1 MRHCAKRSTWAGPDG
16 LLKRDTASVPD
27 SRDEELLSR
36 QVYVEDRYVPFGEL
50 TPDDAR
56 RLAEK
61 FSGLSG
67 GGLEAKVAPV
77 GTAWRE
83 LAQLLTE
90 SGAAKVADLGAERAG
105 ELAEKVRVVP
115 PGGGWLSS

>member
-1 MRHCAKRSTWAGPDG
+1 MAET
-16 LLKRDTASVPD
+16 
-27 SRDEELLSR
+27 DENEVLSR
-36 QVYVEDRYVPFGEL
+36 EVYVGEEYKAFGDL
-50 TPDDAR
+50 TAENAR
-56 RLAEK
+56 AMADQ

-67 GGLEAKVAPV
+67 GGLEGKVAPV

-90 SGAAKVADLGAERAG
+90 SGAAKVADLGAERAR

>member
-1 MRHCAKRSTWAGPDG
+1 
-16 LLKRDTASVPD
+16 VPD
-27 SRDEELLSR
+27 NRDEELLSR

-67 GGLEAKVAPV
+67 GGLEAKVAPI
-77 GTAWRE
+77 GRAWRD
-83 LAQLLTE
+83 LADLMVE
-90 SGAAKVADLGAERAG
+90 SGADRVADLGAERAG
-105 ELAEKVRVVP
+105 ELAEGLRVVP
-115 PGGGWLSS
+115 PGGSWLSG

>member
-1 MRHCAKRSTWAGPDG
+1 MAEI
-16 LLKRDTASVPD
+16 
-27 SRDEELLSR
+27 DENEVLR
-36 QVYVEDRYVPFGEL
+36 REVYVGDEYKAFGDVTAE
-50 TPDDAR
+50 DAR
-56 RLAEK
+56 AMADQ

-67 GGLEAKVAPV
+67 GGLEGKVAPV
-77 GTAWRE
+77 GAAWRE
-83 LAQLLTE
+83 LAMLLTE